1 MGKYGTNLEGFGAF
15 EGGVNA
21 DNGAALISTNSAGEQ
36 SAIFG
41 HTPLREILS
50 GVTNG
55 DFAAIPN
62 DPSSVISEANALPYW
77 LFTDVNSAGAITCTI
92 VEDANL
98 ASGNKL
104 RWSIANNTASGKS
117 AKISRLQP
125 VLGDGGGDSCYSFEA
140 IFTPSGTSTQ
150 ITVTSTLEYIKSDGS
165 TAAAVTPSL
174 TTTATLTTLSS
185 APTQFVPNV
194 TTTEMAIPP
203 AAAFLRIT
211 ITVATVALVTAA
223 RTVDLS
229 SMRLSRGAPRLWVAE
244 SFDPSTKAPASIDQ
258 ENGVLSILNGSGTG
272 FELSSGMVTVMNGGL
287 QLVGTAYATSL
298 SLDGT
303 GKTTI
308 ALTDTTTTTGMTIG
322 ADTNLYRSAADT
334 LKTDD
339 AFTAVGN
346 ITGANIYPGG
356 STTRYWNISDSAV
369 STNGILQARSGTAGT
384 GSEVRSRGTTTYCG
398 FYWNGTYFTITD
410 PLKIDGTTPT
420 TASAAN
426 MRLNATTG
434 GIVQFSTSS
443 RRWKDNIEDVDAQTL
458 AAAKRLKARHFTSKH
473 EEDHGKRLLGMIAE
487 EVDESGLDCAV
498 ERDAEGLPYAID
510 WNAITAAL
518 LSRLED
524 AERRIAELEAKA

>member
-1 MGKYGTNLEGFGAF
+1 M
-15 EGGVNA
+15 
-21 DNGAALISTNSAGEQ
+21 
-36 SAIFG
+36 
-41 HTPLREILS
+41 
-50 GVTNG
+50 
-55 DFAAIPN
+55 
-62 DPSSVISEANALPYW
+62 
-77 LFTDVNSAGAITCTI
+77 
-92 VEDANL
+92 
-98 ASGNKL
+98 
-104 RWSIANNTASGKS
+104 
-117 AKISRLQP
+117 
-125 VLGDGGGDSCYSFEA
+125 
-140 IFTPSGTSTQ
+140 
-150 ITVTSTLEYIKSDGS
+150 
-165 TAAAVTPSL
+165 
-174 TTTATLTTLSS
+174 
-185 APTQFVPNV
+185 
-194 TTTEMAIPP
+194 
-203 AAAFLRIT
+203 
-211 ITVATVALVTAA
+211 
-223 RTVDLS
+223 
-229 SMRLSRGAPRLWVAE
+229 
-244 SFDPSTKAPASIDQ
+244 
-258 ENGVLSILNGSGTG
+258 LSILNGSGTG